1 MTQHV
6 LSNLAL
12 TLFAGAALASNAA
25 VLPEPPQEDKE
36 LKGNFDQPLAG
47 HGEAHAGGQSGS
59 FSMKMIE
66 SGPEGNYSLTI
77 ENDKV
82 RAEVN
87 GKPVPQDRIR
97 RGKDK
102 VEILGDDGQVLKTF
116 NLGQSDGNVLQ
127 LGTPRAPR
135 APRSRV
141 EAPKPPAPPQAPNP
155 EVMKNLRQLAPQQMA
170 LPPVM
175 LGVTMSDDDDGVE
188 LDSVLEGL
196 PAEKAGLEEG
206 DIITAADGKTKI
218 DQAKLRAI
226 LREKK
231 PGDEIKLTV
240 KHDDKTREVTVK
252 LDAYD
257 PQRLHLNGNSVVVS
271 GHDWRDELKKHLEQ
285 LKEELAAKNVDI
297 EQLRKSAQEHL
308 DQALAE
314 LEQAHVQLR
323 GWMNSDDNEMA
334 RRFEDA
340 FSRLREFPRVVSPDG
355 GNTFVVPTPNAPQPA
370 RPDDRKLDRVMEQL
384 DRLNH
389 RLDEIEKRV
398 GDKK

>member
-25 VLPEPPQEDKE
+25 LLPEPPQDEKE
-36 LKGNFDQPLAG
+36 LKGNFDQPLGG

-87 GKPVPQDRIR
+87 GKPVPQDHIR
-97 RGKDK
+97 RSKDK

-116 NLGQSDGNVLQ
+116 NIGQNDGNVLQ
-127 LGTPRAPR
+127 LGTPHAPR
-135 APRSRV
+135 APRNRA
-141 EAPKPPAPPQAPNP
+141 EAPKPPAPPPALSPDVAQT
-155 EVMKNLRQLAPQQMA
+155 LRLISPQVV

-188 LDSVLEGL
+188 LDSVIEGL

-206 DIITAADGKTKI
+206 DIITAADGKSKI

-257 PQRLHLNGNSVVVS
+257 PKRLHLNGNTMVVTS
-271 GHDWRDELKKHLEQ
+271 PDWRDALKKHLEQ

-323 GWMNSDDNEMA
+323 GWMNSDDNEMT
-334 RRFEDA
+334 RRFEEA
-340 FSRLREFPRVVSPDG
+340 FGRLREFPRVVSPDG

-370 RPDDRKLDRVMEQL
+370 RTDDRKLDRVMEQL